1 MSMAAADE
9 ARAGRIGTG
18 SAEAAAVFGGIS
30 AEGGAGDIKLYNSQ
44 IQVIIQGAYKSHGYV
59 EVGGNII
66 DADIVDPR
74 GSLGGD
80 AIDDVFF
87 AFGAMRLFEAREVV
101 VIADGSDGGAAIVR
115 ATGEDV
121 SWRFIQGAVEA
132 EEPLLASQ
140 ELEVVVDYLLAP
152 GADTVEMTVVYS
164 NTGSET
170 NHFNPTLGIMASDEV
185 LWPWAADVGLEG
197 PEVFGDDV
205 MSIGS
210 TGKYGEA
217 TLSLWKNEG
226 GMDLLGAT
234 AIVSSVGFVAVSHG
248 WVDLAPGGS
257 LSLAYNFTVAADTLQ
272 AEATRRTVQGETLAS
287 VSGQVVDAAGGS
299 GIEGVRVHFANSTV
313 EPPLIAGFTYTD
325 AEGNFTAQVP
335 PGDWDVYAV
344 ARGVPE
350 HLDLPTGAG
359 RYAPY
364 ANPQVNEAV
373 LAVLRG
379 ESSPPAR
386 PMATGRTT
394 PPAQQV
400 TASVDAA
407 VEGLQFSMEA
417 AGRLEVTVHDDG
429 GRLLPAVVEVDYSAG
444 STVAPNVPAELRKAM
459 GLPTST
465 TDAAWLW
472 TGDGSASIPL
482 TPGSYDITVQHSF
495 RHERS
500 FVAGVE
506 VVAGEVASLAPVLA
520 ETVPLDGW
528 MSMDSHL
535 HGSPS
540 NDGKLGMEDRLI
552 ACAATGI
559 QIPVTT
565 DHDRMVDYRPLA
577 TALGLDSR
585 MTVMPGVEVSP
596 VLRGHHNL
604 FPVEPDLSLP
614 NGGTFEWWG
623 PIEDTADFHSRV
635 RASGEEYS
643 LIQANHP
650 RSGLFDFAG
659 LNSEMATPAR
669 PDFWSWDFDMFE
681 LINGKRVGA
690 WTEVRDDW
698 FGMLNAGHRNVPT
711 GVSDSHSRRSSCGYG
726 RTDVYLGTDD
736 PTAVTPQLLSDA
748 LRAGHVVVAGGL
760 TMRVTASDA
769 GSSWLP
775 GDLVESGS
783 ASFSVKVSG
792 PTWLVPGVLRLYKNG
807 EILQELQFPETAT
820 DGVWLEQ
827 DLSVSTDGDAWFVLE
842 AEGDDSLGGIWGS
855 SIAYAASNAFF
866 FDVDGD
872 GWSGPAVETR

>member
-1 MSMAAADE
+1 MLE
-9 ARAGRIGTG
+9 
-18 SAEAAAVFGGIS
+18 
-30 AEGGAGDIKLYNSQ
+30 
-44 IQVIIQGAYKSHGYV
+44 
-59 EVGGNII
+59 
-66 DADIVDPR
+66 
-74 GSLGGD
+74 
-80 AIDDVFF
+80 
-87 AFGAMRLFEAREVV
+87 
-101 VIADGSDGGAAIVR
+101 
-115 ATGEDV
+115 
-121 SWRFIQGAVEA
+121 
-132 EEPLLASQ
+132 SQ
-140 ELEVVVDYLLAP
+140 ELEIVVDYLLAP
-152 GADTVEMTVVYS
+152 GSDTVKMTAVYS
-164 NTGSET
+164 NTGSEMSR
-170 NHFNPTLGIMASDEV
+170 FNPTLGIMASDEV
-185 LWPWAADVGLEG
+185 LWPWATDVGLEG

-205 MSIGS
+205 LSIGS

-217 TLSLWKNEG
+217 TLALWKDEG
-226 GMDLLGAT
+226 AMDLLGAT

-248 WVDLAPGGS
+248 WVDLAPGSS
-257 LSLAYNFTVAADTLQ
+257 LTLAHNFTVAADTLQ
-272 AEATRRTVQGETLAS
+272 AEATRRVAQGESLAS

-299 GIEGVRVHFANSTV
+299 GIEGVRVHFVNSTMD
-313 EPPLIAGFTYTD
+313 PALIAGFTYTD
-325 AEGNFTAQVP
+325 SEGNFTAQVP

-350 HLDLPTGAG
+350 HVDLPDGAG

-364 ANPQVNEAV
+364 ANPELNEGV

-379 ESSPPAR
+379 ESSPPSR
-386 PMATGRTT
+386 PMATGRAT
-394 PPAQQV
+394 PAAQQV

-407 VEGLQFSMEA
+407 VEDLLFSMEP
-417 AGRLEVTVHDDG
+417 AGRLEVTVHDDN
-429 GRLLPAVVEVDYSAG
+429 GRLLPAVIEVDYASG
-444 STVAPNVPAELRKAM
+444 STVAPNVPAELRKAI

-482 TPGSYDITVQHSF
+482 VPGSYDITVQHSF

-500 FVAGVE
+500 VVEGVE
-506 VVAGEVASLAPVLA
+506 VVAGEVASLAPVLV

-552 ACAATGI
+552 ACAATGV

-585 MTVMPGVEVSP
+585 MVVIPGVEVSP

-604 FPVEPDLSLP
+604 FPVEPNLSLP
-614 NGGTFEWWG
+614 NGGTFEWWEG
-623 PIEDTADFHSRV
+623 IVDTTQFHSLV
-635 RASGEEYS
+635 RDSGEEYS
-643 LIQANHP
+643 LNQANHP

-659 LNSEMATPAR
+659 LDSETVTPAR
-669 PDFWSWDFDMFE
+669 PDFWSWDFDLFE
-681 LINGKRVGA
+681 LMNGKRVDA
-690 WTEVRDDW
+690 WVEVRDDW
-698 FGMLNAGHRNVPT
+698 FGMLNAGQRNVPT

-736 PTAVTPQLLSDA
+736 PAAVTPQLLTDA

-760 TMRVTASDA
+760 TMRVSASNA

-775 GDLVESGS
+775 GDIVESAS
-783 ASFSVKVSG
+783 ANFSVRVLG
-792 PTWLVPGVLRLYKNG
+792 PTWLVPGTLRLYKNG
-807 EILQELQFPETAT
+807 EVVQEFPFPETST

-827 DLSVSTDGDAWFVLE
+827 DLSVSTEEDAWFVLE
-842 AEGDDSLGGIWGS
+842 AQGDESLGGIWGS
-855 SIAYAASNAFF
+855 SVAYAVSNAFL

-872 GWSGPAVETR
+872 GWSGPAAVTK